1 MGDLYLGLD
10 LSTQSLKSVLIDD
23 QLNLVHSDVVV
34 LDELGWDFLFRS
46 ILVSDSTLIRSP
58 VLVDLSVYKRDW
70 LSFFDYWQ
78 IQGLK
83 V

>member
-34 LDELGWDFLFRS
+34 LDELGWEFLWTDS
-46 ILVSDSTLIRSP
+46 ENAKSLGLAQKMVSSMMAP
-58 VLVDLSVYKRDW
+58 
-70 LSFFDYWQ
+70 Q
-78 IQGLK
+78 
-83 V
+83 

>member
-46 ILVSDSTLIRSP
+46 ILVSDSIHLWYVVQFLLTCQYIN
-58 VLVDLSVYKRDW
+58 VT
-70 LSFFDYWQ
+70 
-78 IQGLK
+78 G
-83 V
+83 

>member
-46 ILVSDSTLIRSP
+46 ILVSDSIHL
-58 VLVDLSVYKRDW
+58 
-70 LSFFDYWQ
+70 
-78 IQGLK
+78 
-83 V
+83 